1 MRRFAAALGISA
13 LALTACGGSSSTL
26 SPADNIVIDCDAAAQ
41 SIADY
46 TVSFRS
52 LAAALEANDASTAGP
67 AAIQFGQSAR
77 TIVDQLPGL
86 PPEAQ
91 GFVGTSQRFAE
102 RVRDVIGGNGDLPR
116 LSEEAEALFGDPEF
130 VESVNVVE
138 RFFSSNCPS
147 TIIPTPTP
155 TPGAS

>member
-1 MRRFAAALGISA
+1 MKRLGLLVGVSA
-13 LALTACGGSSSTL
+13 LLLTACGGSSSTL

-41 SIADY
+41 AIADY
-46 TVSFRS
+46 TISFRN
-52 LAAALEANDASTAGP
+52 LATALEANDASTAGP
-67 AAIQFGQSAR
+67 AALKFGQSAR

-91 GFVGTSQRFAE
+91 GFVGSSQRFAE

-116 LSEEAEALFGDPEF
+116 LSEEAETLFGDPEF

-138 RFFSSNCPS
+138 RFFSSNCPT

-155 TPGAS
+155 TPEQS

>member
-1 MRRFAAALGISA
+1 MARVGIVAALSA
-13 LALTACGGSSSTL
+13 LLLTACGSSSSTL

-41 SIADY
+41 AIADY
-46 TVSFRS
+46 TVSFRD
-52 LAAALEANDASTAGP
+52 LAAGLEANDASAAGP
-67 AAIQFGQSAR
+67 AAQQFGLSAR
-77 TIVDQLPGL
+77 IIVDELPGL

-91 GFVGTSQRFAE
+91 GFVGSSQRFAD

-116 LSEEAEALFGDPEF
+116 LSEEAETLFGDQEF
-130 VESVNVVE
+130 VGSVDVVE

-155 TPGAS
+155 TPGQS

>member
-1 MRRFAAALGISA
+1 MKRLTITVVLSA
-13 LALTACGGSSSTL
+13 LLLTACGGSSSTL

-46 TVSFRS
+46 TISFRS
-52 LAAALEANDASTAGP
+52 LATALEANDARAAGP
-67 AAIQFGQSAR
+67 AAAEFGRSAR

-138 RFFSSNCPS
+138 RFFSSNCPT

-155 TPGAS
+155 TPGSS